1 MDILSFCLPGRHLLP
16 LVVITVQS
24 PPYLRHPASWLSR
37 CQVPPSI
44 QHMMM
49 GVLIPEKVCHPTPE
63 TLALVNTIQ
72 FIFSLVLFRW
82 AVIIHSIL
90 CLHFHLLFSRG
101 HLISSNLWLCGEK
114 CHQVTQETRT
124 ETKAS
129 WSSSLMCDIMMDM
142 IHVSLVL
149 LIISLISTFSVSSG
163 TGGLPTSGFTSWC
176 LATPPPGL
184 RASASVG
191 WRPTR
196 RQAAPQSSAIQGA
209 RARVCSPSL
218 TPPSPGTVSPS
229 ANRPG
234 PATHSLSVSSSTQ
247 FFKVSGDNSTKQNYL
262 FFLFM

>member
-82 AVIIHSIL
+82 AVIIHSTL

-124 ETKAS
+124 ETKAT

-142 IHVSLVL
+142 ILHVSLVL
-149 LIISLISTFSVSSG
+149 LIISLISQLSLFV
-163 TGGLPTSGFTSWC
+163 
-176 LATPPPGL
+176 
-184 RASASVG
+184 
-191 WRPTR
+191 
-196 RQAAPQSSAIQGA
+196 AAPVASLHLGA
-209 RARVCSPSL
+209 
-218 TPPSPGTVSPS
+218 PPSAWLHLLRGSGPVLWWGGDLREDKRHH
-229 ANRPG
+229 RP
-234 PATHSLSVSSSTQ
+234 LRLRV
-247 FFKVSGDNSTKQNYL
+247 L
-262 FFLFM
+262 